1 MTMDIS
7 ELVSFKIDVEK
18 INIEEV
24 MKHRYKIL
32 KARKLTH
39 EKIGMIKKCGMP
51 LKRIRQIVYYKLNFK
66 LLWD

>member
-7 ELVSFKIDVEK
+7 DLVSFRIDVEK

-24 MKHRYKIL
+24 MKQRYKIL

-39 EKIGMIKKCGMP
+39 EKIALEDWDDKEMWDAFKKNQANSI
-51 LKRIRQIVYYKLNFK
+51 LQIEL
-66 LLWD
+66 

>member
-7 ELVSFKIDVEK
+7 ELVSFRIDVEK

-39 EKIGMIKKCGMP
+39 EKIALEDWDDKEMWDAFKKNQANSI
-51 LKRIRQIVYYKLNFK
+51 LQIEL
-66 LLWD
+66 

>member
-7 ELVSFKIDVEK
+7 DLVSFKIDVEK

-39 EKIGMIKKCGMP
+39 EKIDLEDWDDKEMWDAF
-51 LKRIRQIVYYKLNFK
+51 KRNQANSILQIEL
-66 LLWD
+66 

>member
-39 EKIGMIKKCGMP
+39 EKIALEDWDDKEMWEAFKKNQANSI
-51 LKRIRQIVYYKLNFK
+51 LQIEL
-66 LLWD
+66 

>member
-7 ELVSFKIDVEK
+7 DLVSFRIDVEK

-39 EKIGMIKKCGMP
+39 EKIALEDWDDKEMWDAFKKNQANSI
-51 LKRIRQIVYYKLNFK
+51 LQIEL
-66 LLWD
+66 

>member
-1 MTMDIS
+1 MDIS

-39 EKIGMIKKCGMP
+39 EKIALEDWDDKEMWDAFKKNQANSI
-51 LKRIRQIVYYKLNFK
+51 LQIEL
-66 LLWD
+66 

>member
-7 ELVSFKIDVEK
+7 DLVSFRIDVEK

-24 MKHRYKIL
+24 MKRRYKIL

-39 EKIGMIKKCGMP
+39 EKIALEDWDDKEMWDAFKKNQANSI
-51 LKRIRQIVYYKLNFK
+51 LQIEL
-66 LLWD
+66 

>member
-39 EKIGMIKKCGMP
+39 EKIALEDWDDKEMWDAFKKNQANSI
-51 LKRIRQIVYYKLNFK
+51 LQIEL
-66 LLWD
+66 

>member
-24 MKHRYKIL
+24 MKHRYMIL

-39 EKIGMIKKCGMP
+39 EKIDLEDWDDKEMWDAFKKNQANSI
-51 LKRIRQIVYYKLNFK
+51 LQIEL
-66 LLWD
+66 